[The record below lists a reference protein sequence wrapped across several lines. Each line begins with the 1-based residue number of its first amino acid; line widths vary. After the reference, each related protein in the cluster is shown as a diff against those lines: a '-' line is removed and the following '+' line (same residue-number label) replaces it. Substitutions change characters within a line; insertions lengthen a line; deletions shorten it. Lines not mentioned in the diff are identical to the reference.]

1 MLINEFMDMAADV
14 PPMISIAW
22 AAWLAVGLVLTIWHR
37 RARAALVVDADTS
50 WRSAPRPRSGVRPSS
65 GVRPPS
71 DAKRPLPVP
80 AVNGDPFGELET
92 MLEQP
97 AGTHRTP
104 GESPILSS
112 AGSPILRASD
122 EAATSSPI

>member
-1 MLINEFMDMAADV
+1 MLINELMDMAADV

-50 WRSAPRPRSGVRPSS
+50 WRSAPRPRSGVRPPS
-65 GVRPPS
+65 GV
-71 DAKRPLPVP
+71 KRPVPVP
-80 AVNGDPFGELET
+80 AVNGDPFGELES

-122 EAATSSPI
+122 DAATSSPI

>member
-1 MLINEFMDMAADV
+1 MQFNDLTQMAADV
-14 PPMISIAW
+14 PPMMSIAW
-22 AAWLAVGLVLTIWHR
+22 AAWLAVGLALNIWQR
-37 RARAALVVDADTS
+37 RARAALVVHADTS
-50 WRSAPRPRSGVRPSS
+50 WRSAPRPRSGVRPPS
-65 GVRPPS
+65 GV
-71 DAKRPLPVP
+71 KRPLPVP

>member
-1 MLINEFMDMAADV
+1 MLFNGLIEIAADV
-14 PPMISIAW
+14 PPMMAFGW
-22 AAWLAVGLVLTIWHR
+22 AAWLSVGLVLTIWHR
-37 RARAALVVDADTS
+37 RARAAPVFHAETS
-50 WRSAPRPRSGVRPSS
+50 WRSAPRPRSGVRPPS
-65 GVRPPS
+65 GV
-71 DAKRPLPVP
+71 KRPLPVP

-92 MLEQP
+92 RLEQP

>member
-1 MLINEFMDMAADV
+1 MLLNDLVGMAADV
-14 PPMISIAW
+14 PPMMAVQW
-22 AAWLAVGLVLTIWHR
+22 AAWLAVGLILTIWHR
-37 RARAALVVDADTS
+37 RARTAFVYD
-50 WRSAPRPRSGVRPSS
+50 APRQPSRPKS

-71 DAKRPLPVP
+71 GVKPPRPAP
-80 AVNGDPFGELET
+80 APAPMVSGDPFGELET

-112 AGSPILRASD
+112 AGSPILRAAD
-122 EAATSSPI
+122 QAPPTTI